1 MNFEVGSTASYREF
15 IISPLGSH
23 LRRFEPFIPQNMLP
37 YLNFSIFAVHDV
49 KSDYTGWAVIGQSK
63 NPLTS
68 KDAILL
74 PVMCL
79 FQNLDISGYVI
90 PDYKVIYEQLRHGKV
105 VCLFLRKNLVLRE
118 MIILYTAS
126 RQDMLYPKGW
136 LLSKYYDL
144 DF

>member
-1 MNFEVGSTASYREF
+1 MNFEIGSAASYREF